1 MAIFK
6 NISTRY
12 EKTDSLSY
20 TSTIPKI
27 CMSLSHLTDIRG
39 GFFRRFN
46 RHSTVYLLSSSL
58 LSLKHMSGC
67 SNDGL
72 RFKNRLLW
80 ADFNIDTE
88 DRLLLLDDLTKFYN
102 CYKIN
107 CRKRE
112 VFMNRH

>member
-20 TSTIPKI
+20 TSTFPKI

-46 RHSTVYLLSSSL
+46 KHSILYILSSSL

-88 DRLLLLDDLTKFYN
+88 DELLLLDDLTKFYD
-102 CYKIN
+102 CCKIN
-107 CRKRE
+107 RRRRDH
-112 VFMNRH
+112 FA